1 MIECSMKKARLVAAF
16 ALASTA
22 CARESAQPSP
32 RPLPAASGAPA
43 ASPNAAAPRL
53 PIAVF
58 VLAEAKDA
66 SPSALA
72 QEWVKELEAVLAA
85 NSAQFKLVKSEAH
98 AEVVV
103 RIASVMPSPQ
113 SPGKAVMSG
122 SIARGGSSTGFR
134 LDYTGGA
141 SAMAGRFANYVAAQ
155 VDKARQ
161 ASPKPAQ

>member
-1 MIECSMKKARLVAAF
+1 MNKAPLVVVLAF
-16 ALASTA
+16 ASAA
-22 CARESAQPSP
+22 CARESAEPSP

-43 ASPNAAAPRL
+43 AGSQIAAPQL
-53 PIAVF
+53 PVSVF

-72 QEWVKELEAVLAA
+72 LEWVKELEAVFAV
-85 NSAQFKLVKSEAH
+85 SSPYFKLVKAEAE

-103 RIASVMPSPQ
+103 RIASVIPSPD

-122 SIARGGSSTGFR
+122 SLARGGTPSGFR
-134 LDYTGGA
+134 LEYTGGA
-141 SAMAGRFANYVAAQ
+141 SAMAGRFAKYVAAQ

-161 ASPKPAQ
+161 ASPKAVR